1 MSEAENKCMTEIQ
14 EKQLSVIEHYG
25 VDNQLDQ
32 LIEESAELILAIRK
46 YKRSVLR
53 DPVGLINELAD
64 VLNLIE
70 QIRLKDEFID
80 NGVSSVKEY
89 KVNREI
95 DRIRTCTIEAWKLAQ
110 E

>member
-1 MSEAENKCMTEIQ
+1 MSETENKYLTEIQ

-46 YKRSVLR
+46 YKRSILK

-64 VLNLIE
+64 VLNIIE
-70 QIRLKDEFID
+70 QIRIYDSFI
-80 NGVSSVKEY
+80 NAGVESIKEY
-89 KVNREI
+89 KVNREVE
-95 DRIRTCTIEAWKLAQ
+95 RIRTRTIDAWKLAV